1 MNDIQ
6 PLIQSYHDPVFDLK
20 PFAKQA
26 ITLENGTL
34 TVSTGFPCTLEQPR
48 LEAALRALLSENGIA
63 VKKIRFQVK
72 IKSHAV
78 QAGLKPLPGV
88 KNIIAVAS
96 GKGGVGKSTLSVN
109 LAIGLSQQGAN
120 VGLLDA
126 DIYGPSQAMM
136 LGGAEAPHSLDG
148 KTIQPVLRHGLQTLS
163 IGDLVM
169 EDTAMI
175 WRGPMVTQTL
185 MQLLS
190 ECQWHNLDYLV
201 IDLPPGTGDTQLTLS
216 QSIPVA
222 GAVIITTP
230 QEIALLDAKKAKTMF
245 DKVSIPVLGLV
256 ENMSHYHCPNCGHD
270 AHIFGSDGGKALAAR
285 YQLPLLGQI
294 PLDPGIRAQADKGN
308 PTAAADPHSELAR
321 LYQTIAVRTA
331 AQLAL
336 RQKSFTQAFPKI
348 VVERG

>member
-6 PLIQSYHDPVFDLK
+6 TLIQDWHDPVLGLK
-20 PFAKQA
+20 PFAKQK
-26 ITLENGTL
+26 ITFADGILTL
-34 TVSTGFPCTLEQPR
+34 VTGFPCTLEHTR
-48 LEAALRALLSENGIA
+48 LEAAVRALLAEHGIA
-63 VKKIRFQVK
+63 VKKIRFQVN
-72 IKSHAV
+72 IKAHAV

-109 LAIGLSQQGAN
+109 LAIALSQQGAN

-126 DIYGPSQAMM
+126 DLYGPSQAMM
-136 LGGAEAPHSLDG
+136 LGGATAPDTLDG
-148 KTIQPVLRHGLQTLS
+148 KTIQPVWRHGLQTLS
-163 IGDLVM
+163 IGDLVT

-190 ECQWHNLDYLV
+190 ECQWHELDYLV
-201 IDLPPGTGDTQLTLS
+201 IDLPPGTGDTQLTLA
-216 QSIPVA
+216 QQIPVA
-222 GAVIITTP
+222 GAVIVTTP

-256 ENMSHYHCPNCGHD
+256 ENMSHYRCPNCGHE
-270 AHIFGSDGGKALAAR
+270 AHIFGHDGGKALAAR

-294 PLDPGIRAQADKGN
+294 PLDPGIRAQADQGN
-308 PTAAADPHSELAR
+308 PTAAADPHGELAR
-321 LYQTIAVRTA
+321 LYQTIAARTA
-331 AQLAL
+331 AQLAS